1 MKHQRNVDG
10 LRQNAQK
17 KREEA
22 IARTQQAIEQLR
34 REKRPINFKVVA
46 ETAEVST
53 AWLYKEPDIK
63 AQIEYLRDAGTRKQ
77 KSVPPQQKA
86 SDASKDAKYQAL
98 KQRLQKVEGENKGLR
113 EHLEVVHGQMRVLS
127 QENESQHK
135 EIERLTKLLEEPKDP
150 NLSSASLPMAEP
162 ITSVSKITDLTD
174 RKGRSISEKILVEL
188 KSLEIPLN
196 STLTKKIKSADSES
210 TVLDAI
216 EAFKEARQKSEIP
229 NPGGW
234 LVRAIDEKW
243 KANKT
248 GQESSAQ
255 DTNRKPDIFT
265 VQPAKQEDFVPIE
278 QFKLLSQQLKKPQK

>member
-46 ETAEVST
+46 ETAAVST
-53 AWLYKEPDIK
+53 AWLYKESDIK
-63 AQIEYLRDAGTRKQ
+63 AQIEHLRDAGTRKQ

-113 EHLEVVHGQMRVLS
+113 EHLEVVHGQIRVIS
-127 QENESQHK
+127 QENESQRK
-135 EIERLTKLLEEPKDP
+135 EIERLTKLLEDAKDR
-150 NLSSASLPMAEP
+150 NLSSASLPVIEP
-162 ITSVSKITDLTD
+162 IASASKVTDLAN
-174 RKGRSISEKILVEL
+174 RKGQGISEVILANL

-210 TVLDAI
+210 TVLEAL

-229 NPGGW
+229 NPCGW

-248 GQESSAQ
+248 GQEASAQ

-278 QFKLLSQQLKKPQK
+278 RFKLLSQHLKKPQK